1 VNKRTIIL
9 TALAL
14 AVLAGGLRFY
24 RLGAWPFFGDELATF
39 NEAQYFT
46 DASPDSENSQVARI
60 SQLIPVSYLIH
71 QADYA
76 VFGRDEFGSRALM
89 ALLGT
94 ALVVIVFLGLVSPL
108 GFPAALASSLLL
120 AVWPEHIY
128 QSQQHRFYMTAAFF
142 SSLAM
147 LTGAWAVQRR
157 SLALTVC
164 ACLAAFA
171 AILSHTLQ
179 GVVLAGLFAGFLS
192 AAWSGRQPLPWARLN
207 VVVVAGVLAGCF
219 MLFFLLPRIS
229 GWNSGEGWGASPF
242 HSLLASIYELG
253 WPVALLAGLGA
264 ISVIRSRDGQGYYWL
279 AWAGVWAMAS
289 VVFPLIVVYHSAY
302 VFPLTLGAIVLA
314 GYAAAQIYGHLRRQS
329 LLLAGTWFAVVAALN
344 LPSLMSHYSDGSR
357 HDYRQAAQFIDKHW
371 QRGDQ
376 VAAVAPGAL
385 RRYADVC
392 QDAISLRTWDPLPDL
407 KELSLTP
414 RRLWIVIPSDRPGKP
429 EPLRRWLGLNCSQQ
443 LEIRARRYD
452 YRENIVEVYLY
463 TPQAVTSAASS
474 ER

>member
-1 VNKRTIIL
+1 VNKRTVIL

-39 NEAQYFT
+39 NEAQCFSEGST
-46 DASPDSENSQVARI
+46 DQENSQVARI
-60 SQLIPVSYLIH
+60 SQLIPVSYLVH
-71 QADYA
+71 KADYA
-76 VFGRDEFGSRALM
+76 LFGRDEFGSRALM

-94 ALVVIVFLGLVSPL
+94 ALVVIAFLGLVGPL

-120 AVWPEHIY
+120 AVWPEHVY

-147 LTGAWAVQRR
+147 LMGSWAVHRR
-157 SLALTVC
+157 SLALAVC

-179 GVVLAGLFAGFLS
+179 GVVLAGLFAGFLL
-192 AAWSGRQPLPWARLN
+192 AAWAGRQPLPLARLS
-207 VVVVAGVLAGCF
+207 VVIAAGALAGCF

-229 GWNSGEGWGASPF
+229 EWNSGEGWGAGPF
-242 HSLLASIYELG
+242 HSLLASTYELG

-264 ISVIRSRDGQGYYWL
+264 ISVVRNRDGQGCYWL
-279 AWAGVWAMAS
+279 AWAGVWTMAS

-302 VFPLTLGAIVLA
+302 VFPLMLGAIVLA

-329 LLLAGTWFAVVAALN
+329 LFLAGAWFAVVAALN
-344 LPSLMSHYSDGSR
+344 FPSLLSHYSDGSR
-357 HDYRQAAQFIDKHW
+357 HDYRQAARFIENHW
-371 QRGDQ
+371 QHGDQ

-385 RRYADVC
+385 RRYAEVC
-392 QDAISLRTWDPLPDL
+392 QDAISLKTWDPLPDL
-407 KELSLTP
+407 KELSLSP

-429 EPLRRWLGLNCSQQ
+429 EPLRRWLGLNCTQQ
-443 LEIRARRYD
+443 LEIRPRRFD

-463 TPQAVTSAASS
+463 SPQAVATAK
-474 ER
+474 